1 MQFYKY
7 GGNIVDVKSFK
18 VNDNF
23 EIVREKTRMIRGKT
37 DDYNQHLKQ
46 KAYIFVSEINEEA
59 VRIGMIVREIDDI
72 FMLISQYLQT
82 VELEL
87 KETYFEEITFNS
99 FCKILDCAS
108 GNEFVTDDD
117 DILRQFYLDKI
128 DSSDRMGITYG

>member
-46 KAYIFVSEINEEA
+46 KAYIFVSEI
-59 VRIGMIVREIDDI
+59 R
-72 FMLISQYLQT
+72 
-82 VELEL
+82 
-87 KETYFEEITFNS
+87 
-99 FCKILDCAS
+99 LD
-108 GNEFVTDDD
+108 
-117 DILRQFYLDKI
+117 
-128 DSSDRMGITYG
+128 